1 MDIALLFPLKN
12 RGEKMKSGLTK
23 LLIFL
28 AVATALASIALT
40 FAKPYQVVTEETSAE
55 YHEECEELMEQMHEE
70 HTDMMNEMHHNNHNT
85 YDAQMHNETA
95 ESQDRH
101 GCH

>member
-23 LLIFL
+23 ILIFL

-40 FAKPYQVVTEETSAE
+40 FAKPYQAVTEETSAE
-55 YHEECEELMEQMHEE
+55 YHEECEELMDQMHEE
-70 HTDMMNEMHHNNHNT
+70 HTDMMNEMHHNT

-95 ESQDRH
+95 ESQGRH

>member
-1 MDIALLFPLKN
+1 
-12 RGEKMKSGLTK
+12 MKSGLTK
-23 LLIFL
+23 LLVFL

-40 FAKPYQVVTEETSAE
+40 FAEPYQVATEETNAE

-85 YDAQMHNETA
+85 QEHNETV